1 MQFRELG
8 GVQQRHYDRHD
19 YMLERQAALKKWKR
33 QLDQI
38 AAGKKAAV
46 ISPDFK
52 REVGGSH

>member
-8 GVQQRHYDRHD
+8 GRQQRHHDRYD
-19 YMLERQAALKKWKR
+19 YMREKPTALKKWER

-38 AAGKKAAV
+38 AAGKRAAV
-46 ISPDFK
+46 ISPNFK